1 MTFPFRAWIALVA
14 LSACAPTPYAPSS
27 THSALRSQSSS
38 PSLQSRF
45 VQAADLPAPALA
57 RWTAQVQTYADEIS
71 RKREL
76 DFFQVFPQPLG
87 LQLQVGSEQAWVLSY
102 LGSART
108 RNDLNVELR
117 LLSARNSGL
126 NLNYSGPVTLSRSSE
141 NPAPLVQAAGEGLEL
156 ELITGLPGNGVVER
170 YSEYMDGLGDYLR
183 YRFQSQPL
191 AWDDAPLVYALNQN
205 GEPQAFVFCNQRNR
219 LVLGERKYA
228 DVQSVVVVSPQ
239 QGVQGSYTIIGF
251 NPKTPAVGAPPRY
264 SIENHPDF
272 GPLAV
277 AGL

>member
-1 MTFPFRAWIALVA
+1 MTFPYRALVALLA
-14 LSACAPTPYAPSS
+14 LSACAPTPNVPPSS
-27 THSALRSQSSS
+27 PSVLRSQSTSS
-38 PSLQSRF
+38 RLQSRF
-45 VQAADLPAPALA
+45 VQAADVPAPALA
-57 RWTAQVQTYADEIS
+57 RWTAQVQAYADDVS

-87 LQLQVGSEQAWVLSY
+87 LQLQVGGEQAWVLSY

-117 LLSARNSGL
+117 LLSARNTGL
-126 NLNYSGPVTLSRSSE
+126 NLNYSGPVTLGRSSE
-141 NPAPLVQAAGEGLEL
+141 SPSPVLGTAAEGLEL

-170 YSEYMDGLGDYLR
+170 YSDYMDGLADYLR

-205 GEPQAFVFCNQRNR
+205 GEPLAFVFCNQRNR

-251 NPKTPAVGAPPRY
+251 NPKTPSVGAPPSY

-277 AGL
+277 TQ